1 MVSENV
7 IGAWSD
13 CIALRRNQLPAR
25 KMIENLETI
34 MAILLNANAARL
46 LVYLPAI
53 FKSPILRHCISFQ

>member
-1 MVSENV
+1 MI

-13 CIALRRNQLPAR
+13 CVALRRNQLPAR

-34 MAILLNANAARL
+34 MVILLNGNAARF

-53 FKSPILRHCISFQ
+53 FKSPIVRYCVSFQ